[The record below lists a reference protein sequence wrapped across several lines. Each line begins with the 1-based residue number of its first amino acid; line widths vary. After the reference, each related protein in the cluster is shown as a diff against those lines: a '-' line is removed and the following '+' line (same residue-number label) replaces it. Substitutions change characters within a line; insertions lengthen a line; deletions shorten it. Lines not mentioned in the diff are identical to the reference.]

1 MLTKAKVLDVSEDR
15 LPSVMQ
21 ALLRDS
27 PNIALAVIL
36 SMHLLYLA
44 TTGVLL
50 ASHRQIEC
58 HDLPSR

>member
-36 SMHLLYLA
+36 SMHLLR
-44 TTGVLL
+44 
-50 ASHRQIEC
+50 SIERRTKRMC
-58 HDLPSR
+58 ER